1 MIQADNLT
9 MFYGPVQALKSASFA
24 VRQGEVVGLL
34 GPNGAGKST
43 TMKIL
48 TTYLHPSSG
57 SAKVCGIDILESPLE
72 VRQRIGYLPEVLP
85 LYMDME
91 VRDYLTFVGR
101 ARGLGGARLRDRLDW
116 VVEHC
121 DLRPMYRKVVRDL
134 SKGYKQ
140 RTGLGQALI
149 HDPEVVI
156 LDEPMSG
163 LDPHQIIEIRQLV
176 RSLARS
182 KTVIL
187 STHIMQEAEEIADRI
202 IIISRG
208 RIVGNG
214 TVAELREQARPSERS
229 KVAVSAPREEVERA
243 LGEMADIRRVEFLGA
258 EDGYSRFRMEAE
270 PGRRLWLRLGELA
283 LARGWKLGELGHDP
297 LSLEEM
303 FLELTRPQTAGESA
317 AGGPPPASMT
327 PPTAQEAAPDSPS
340 GDVPAAAGATPAAA
354 PTAAPDSPVPPAP
367 AADNAEKGAAQ

>member
-1 MIQADNLT
+1 MIQAENLS
-9 MFYGPVQALKSASFA
+9 MFYGPVQALDSASFT
-24 VRQGEVVGLL
+24 VKQGEVVGLL

-48 TTYLHPSSG
+48 TTYLHPTSG
-57 SAKVCGIDILESPLE
+57 SGKVCGLDILQSPLE

-101 ARGLGGARLRDRLDW
+101 ARNLGGSRLRERLEW

-121 DLRPMYRKVVRDL
+121 GLRPMYRKVVRDL

-140 RTGLGQALI
+140 RTALGQALI

-176 RSLARS
+176 RNLSKS

-208 RIVGNG
+208 RIVGDG
-214 TVAELREQARPSERS
+214 TVAELRDRAKRAERS
-229 KVAVSAPREEVERA
+229 KFSVAAPREAVEKALRELSEVRS
-243 LGEMADIRRVEFLGA
+243 VESVPGSD
-258 EDGYSRFRMEAE
+258 DGYARFRVEAE
-270 PGRRLWLRLGELA
+270 PGRRLWLKLGELA
-283 LARGWKLGELGHDP
+283 QARGWKVGELGYDP

-303 FLELTRPQTAGESA
+303 FLELTRPAGKD
-317 AGGPPPASMT
+317 GG
-327 PPTAQEAAPDSPS
+327 
-340 GDVPAAAGATPAAA
+340 A
-354 PTAAPDSPVPPAP
+354 PTAAPPPEP
-367 AADNAEKGAAQ
+367 AAAAVAAPSHDPASAEKGAAQ